1 VPIDPSDRLAYF
13 ATLARESPSEA
24 RARFG
29 YANELLRAE
38 RYSEAAGE
46 LRAYLDLAEDEG
58 NAWGR
63 LAEAL
68 TALDRPDEA
77 ADAYLAGIDQAIKHG
92 HTGMAED
99 FQHALEAL

>member
-1 VPIDPSDRLAYF
+1 MSTDPTDRLGYF
-13 ATLARESPSEA
+13 AALAADSPDEP

-38 RYSEAAGE
+38 RHSDAVDE

-68 TALDRPDEA
+68 SALGRTDEA
-77 ADAYLAGIDQAIKHG
+77 ADAYLSGIDQAIKHG

-99 FQHALEAL
+99 FQQALEVL